1 MKKLFL
7 LLTLVGMVTTACEDD
22 GVNEPT
28 TPEDKTQPIKF
39 IDNRVKALC
48 VDRWDTNG
56 DAELSYEEAA
66 AVTDIGITFKESD
79 IISFTE
85 LAYFTGLSYIANE
98 AFLCC
103 ESLKKI
109 ELPHNI
115 TSIGEAA
122 FSWCTSLTTFYGK
135 FASEDNRCLIVD
147 GKLIAFAP
155 AGLIEYTIPD
165 SVNSIGDYTFYR
177 CDSLESVTIP
187 NSVTSIGNSV
197 FDDCSSLRSITI
209 PGSVTSIGN
218 SAFSFCDSLESV
230 TIPDSVTSIGEAA
243 FSVCSSLESFY
254 GKFASEDNR
263 CLIVDGKLIAFA
275 PVGLTEYTIPDSV
288 TSIGGFA
295 FFGGASL
302 TSVTIPDSVT
312 TIGSGAF
319 YSCDLTS
326 VTIPD
331 SVTSIGK
338 EAFSYCYSLES
349 FYGEFASEDNRC
361 LIVDGKLIAFAPAGL
376 IEYTIPDSVTSIGE
390 AAFLG
395 CTSLTSVTIPDSVT
409 SIGEEAFYNCGSLT
423 SVTIPDSVTT
433 IGDFAFDSCYSLT
446 SVTIP
451 DSVTE
456 IGWYAFIYCS
466 SLESV
471 YCKPTTPPAGRYY
484 MFESSAS
491 GRKIYVPTASVE
503 AYKSAAGWS
512 NYASD
517 IVGYEF

>member
-7 LLTLVGMVTTACEDD
+7 LLALVGMVATACEDD

-39 IDNRVKALC
+39 IDNTVKALC
-48 VDRWDTNG
+48 VDSWDTNG

-66 AVTDIGITFKESD
+66 AVTDIGITFRSSD

-98 AFLCC
+98 AFMCC

-115 TSIGEAA
+115 TSIGEWA
-122 FSWCTSLTTFYGK
+122 FAGCYSLTSVTIPDSVTSIEDSAFRYCYSLESFYGK

-409 SIGEEAFYNCGSLT
+409 SIGKWAFA
-423 SVTIPDSVTT
+423 V
-433 IGDFAFDSCYSLT
+433 
-446 SVTIP
+446 
-451 DSVTE
+451 
-456 IGWYAFIYCS
+456 CS
-466 SLESV
+466 SLTSV
-471 YCKPTTPPAGRYY
+471 YCKPTTPPAGGSC
-484 MFESSAS
+484 MFYSNAS
-491 GRKIYVPTASVE
+491 GREIYVPAASVE
-503 AYKSAAGWS
+503 AYKSAEYWRD
-512 NYASD
+512 YED
-517 IVGYEF
+517 HIVGYEF